1 MKNNNILWVDFI
13 RVVASFLV
21 VLIHAAAPL
30 LYRYNKI
37 AAVNWWAGNIYD
49 SAARICVPLFF
60 ITTGY
65 LLLEKQEAVKDY
77 LTKRGNKILVPL
89 FVWSIFYIFWKFFFE
104 NGEPI
109 SFRTFYSLFLSPAYF
124 HLWFFYAI
132 IGLYL
137 YIPILRIL
145 IQHSPKELLYYFI
158 VLWFI
163 AVSVIPFAERTT
175 HLTSLIDLNMISG
188 FVGYLVIGYIFG
200 NIQTSKKQAM
210 QALFI
215 AFVCFIITIA
225 GTFFLTARNKGEYN
239 GYFYDYLSPNI
250 ILYSIAAFTF
260 LKYISEK
267 ITPSENQQK
276 SLKALSSA
284 SFGIYLIHP
293 MILFTLRAGWLGF
306 SLSALSMNAIYSVPL
321 TVFFTFGLSFLIVFL
336 LQKIPFIRNCV
347 P

>member
-1 MKNNNILWVDFI
+1 MKNNDIVWVDFI
-13 RVVASFLV
+13 RVVASFFV
-21 VLIHAAAPL
+21 VLVHAAAPL
-30 LYRYNKI
+30 LYRYNSI
-37 AAVNWWAGNIYD
+37 SILNWWTGNAYD

-65 LLLEKQEAVKDY
+65 LLLEKQETVKDY
-77 LTKRGNKILVPL
+77 FTKRINKILIPL
-89 FVWSIFYIFWKFFFE
+89 IVWSVLYIFWQRYIE
-104 NGEPI
+104 NGEPV

-145 IQHSPKELLYYFI
+145 IQYSPKELLYYFI
-158 VLWFI
+158 ALWFI
-163 AVSVIPFAERTT
+163 AVSVIPFTEKVT
-175 HLTSLIDLNMISG
+175 HITSLIDLNMISG

-200 NIQTSKKQAM
+200 NIQINKKQSI
-210 QALFI
+210 QALFV
-215 AFVCFIITIA
+215 ALVCLIITMA
-225 GTFFLTARNKGEYN
+225 GTFFLTARNNGEYN
-239 GYFYDYLSPNI
+239 GYFYDYLSPNV
-250 ILYSIAAFTF
+250 ILYSTAAFIL
-260 LKYISEK
+260 LKYIAENTTIFSNQKK
-267 ITPSENQQK
+267 I
-276 SLKALSSA
+276 LKALSSA

-293 MILFTLRAGWLGF
+293 MILFGLRAGWFGF

-336 LQKIPFIRNCV
+336 LQKIPFIRNFV